1 MKALITGYVNAFTK
15 ILTDIS
21 AMDPKCKSK
30 DLNKL
35 RDLISKYLIIYRNMD
50 KHISNDPNYKNELT
64 GDFFTSIYGT
74 KLSDSDSEQVIK
86 YFIDA
91 LCEFLDVDLLL
102 NNLQEYKNYESTEST
117 IN

>member
-35 RDLISKYLIIYRNMD
+35 RDLISKYLIIYRN
-50 KHISNDPNYKNELT
+50 S
-64 GDFFTSIYGT
+64 
-74 KLSDSDSEQVIK
+74 
-86 YFIDA
+86 
-91 LCEFLDVDLLL
+91 
-102 NNLQEYKNYESTEST
+102 
-117 IN
+117 